1 MHGPKPREPA
11 PQSGA
16 TGPARGFRGHHIRF
30 PQAEAAAVAGAATV
44 AGATEEQREQARAP
58 HAPRYAVPNPT
69 PGRRYGV
76 VVPWEAAPDWVNARR
91 PEEYGASRTV
101 LALWSMAHA
110 DPKNWPCVPCSEWVE
125 WARRLPEEL
134 VDHRYRCVVADRMK
148 YYLALHPTI
157 LNPDGMCACGCGQV
171 IPAIDPGQ
179 HSCTPF
185 GFELEHWTGQA
196 WRAHIS
202 LLRWMATGCHTCKTT
217 IETNFTKK
225 GLPLP
230 APGAWLEMRTP
241 NKGQR
246 PDSAKLRAAVALA
259 AAKQALQTGAAQA

>member
-1 MHGPKPREPA
+1 
-11 PQSGA
+11 
-16 TGPARGFRGHHIRF
+16 
-30 PQAEAAAVAGAATV
+30 
-44 AGATEEQREQARAP
+44 
-58 HAPRYAVPNPT
+58 
-69 PGRRYGV
+69 V

-246 PDSAKLRAAVALA
+246 PDSATLRAAVALA